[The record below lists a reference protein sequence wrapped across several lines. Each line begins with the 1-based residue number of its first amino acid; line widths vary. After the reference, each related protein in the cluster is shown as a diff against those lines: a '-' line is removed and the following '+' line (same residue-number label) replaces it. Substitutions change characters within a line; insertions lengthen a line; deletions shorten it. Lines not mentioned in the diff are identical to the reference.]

1 MNDSIVQNRV
11 LDYLDEEET
20 VVLWD
25 GMERA
30 IIGVA
35 RQFGV
40 PFVVYDR
47 TRCIEILME
56 QGMSFIDAEEYFA
69 FNVEGGWLGSA
80 TPLVLEFPDD

>member
-1 MNDSIVQNRV
+1 MSNSIVENRV
-11 LDYLDEEET
+11 LAYLADEET
-20 VVLWD
+20 VVLWE

-35 RQFGV
+35 RQFGN
-40 PFVVYDR
+40 PLVVYDR
-47 TRCIEILME
+47 SRCIEILME
-56 QGMSFIDAEEYFA
+56 QGMSFLDAEEYFA